1 MMRGD
6 DGTLFE
12 KLPKKSQ
19 LLKFIY
25 ASIPLKRGGAL
36 KKAHIFCFQFWMKIF
51 MLSKL
56 HDS

>member
-25 ASIPLKRGGAL
+25 AVMPVKRSAL
-36 KKAHIFCFQFWMKIF
+36 KKAYIFLFTI
-51 MLSKL
+51 LNEHVYVL
-56 HDS
+56 EVT